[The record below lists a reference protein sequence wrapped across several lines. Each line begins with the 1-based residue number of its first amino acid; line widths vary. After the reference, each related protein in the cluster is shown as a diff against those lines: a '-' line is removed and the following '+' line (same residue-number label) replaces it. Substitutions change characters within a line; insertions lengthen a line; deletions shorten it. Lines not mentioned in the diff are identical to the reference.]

1 MIRWPGRRRTA
12 ARARSRRFRVIRRDQ
27 SRVKRTNR
35 GETLTRTPYIR
46 SPMCAQ
52 TAEKLNHHPP
62 EDLAVF
68 ADVEAWIFDLDNTLY
83 PRHSNLFAQIDGKI
97 RDYVKQV
104 LKVSHEEA
112 HNIQKGY
119 YRRYGTTLAGLMRE
133 HEVDPDDFL
142 EFVHDIDHTPVKPD
156 PALGVAIARLPGR
169 KFIFTN
175 GSRVHA
181 EKVAAR
187 LGVSD
192 HFEDIF
198 DIAAADL
205 VPKPERETY
214 QRFINRFDVFP
225 QQAAM
230 FEDLSRNLS
239 VPKSIGMRTILIVPQ
254 VLGAEAGREVFQ
266 QDWEAEGHDA
276 AHVDFVTDDLTVF
289 VGAVGDVVAVQP

>member
-1 MIRWPGRRRTA
+1 MNIQNA
-12 ARARSRRFRVIRRDQ
+12 A
-27 SRVKRTNR
+27 
-35 GETLTRTPYIR
+35 
-46 SPMCAQ
+46 
-52 TAEKLNHHPP
+52 KLNHHPP

-68 ADVEAWIFDLDNTLY
+68 GDVSAWIFDLDNTLY
-83 PRHSNLFAQIDGKI
+83 PRHSNLFAQIDDKI
-97 RDYVKQV
+97 RAYVRDM
-104 LKVSHEEA
+104 LKVSPDDA
-112 HNIQKGY
+112 HDIQKNY
-119 YRRYGTTLAGLMRE
+119 YKTYGTTLAGLMRE
-133 HEVDPDDFL
+133 HDVDPDDFL
-142 EFVHDIDHTPVKPD
+142 EFVHDIDHSPVQPD

-175 GSRVHA
+175 GSRKHA

-214 QRFINRFDVFP
+214 QRFVNRFDVLP
-225 QQAAM
+225 QNAAM

-239 VPKSIGMRTILIVPQ
+239 VPKSIGMRTVLIVPQ

-266 QDWEAEGHDA
+266 QHDWEAEGHDA
-276 AHVDFVTDDLTVF
+276 VHVDFITDDLATF
-289 VGAVGDVVAVQP
+289 VSAVGDVVAHRAD

>member
-1 MIRWPGRRRTA
+1 MCAETA
-12 ARARSRRFRVIRRDQ
+12 A
-27 SRVKRTNR
+27 
-35 GETLTRTPYIR
+35 
-46 SPMCAQ
+46 
-52 TAEKLNHHPP
+52 KLNNHPP
-62 EDLAVF
+62 ENLAVF

-97 RDYVKQV
+97 RDYVKSA
-104 LKVSHEEA
+104 LKVSQRQA
-112 HNIQKGY
+112 HDIQKTY

-133 HEVDPDDFL
+133 HDIDPDDFL
-142 EFVHDIDHTPVKPD
+142 EFVHDIDHSPVQPD
-156 PALGVAIARLPGR
+156 PALGAAIKRLPGR

-175 GSRVHA
+175 GSRMHA

-187 LGVSD
+187 LGVGG

-214 QRFINRFDVFP
+214 QRFVNRFDVYP

-230 FEDLSRNLS
+230 FEDLSRNLA
-239 VPKSIGMRTILIVPQ
+239 VPKSIGMRTVLIVPQ

-266 QDWEAEGHDA
+266 HDWEAEGHDA
-276 AHVDFVTDDLTVF
+276 AHVDFVTDDLASF
-289 VGAVGDVVAVQP
+289 IGAVGDVVAQPSTPGAG